1 MVRQSWREY
10 RSLQSGFPALSHH
23 QTLEPALHA
32 RSVRENTA
40 GQLCAH
46 RHVSRGESF
55 LAKWQTVE
63 TIDVGTLTRLK
74 WRNIDCNRGLEDQ
87 MLSLV
92 AIQERPDLEQ
102 ARNVLIES
110 NAEMRKELQQIED
123 RILYRLSVSEGSAVD
138 DMDLILTLEASK
150 VKSEQIKVCLDL
162 NPYKYRRVDRPFK
175 SPGNTGPSLPRTRP
189 S

>member
-1 MVRQSWREY
+1 
-10 RSLQSGFPALSHH
+10 
-23 QTLEPALHA
+23 
-32 RSVRENTA
+32 
-40 GQLCAH
+40 
-46 RHVSRGESF
+46 
-55 LAKWQTVE
+55 
-63 TIDVGTLTRLK
+63 
-74 WRNIDCNRGLEDQ
+74 

-150 VKSEQIKVCLDL
+150 IKSEQIKVRLDL
-162 NPYKYRRVDRPFK
+162 ESYKYFK
-175 SPGNTGPSLPRTRP
+175 NPSNATFPPSHPSFLPRC
-189 S
+189 

>member
-1 MVRQSWREY
+1 
-10 RSLQSGFPALSHH
+10 
-23 QTLEPALHA
+23 
-32 RSVRENTA
+32 
-40 GQLCAH
+40 
-46 RHVSRGESF
+46 
-55 LAKWQTVE
+55 
-63 TIDVGTLTRLK
+63 
-74 WRNIDCNRGLEDQ
+74 

-150 VKSEQIKVCLDL
+150 IKSEQIKVRLDL
-162 NPYKYRRVDRPFK
+162 ESYKYFK
-175 SPGNTGPSLPRTRP
+175 NPSNATVPPSHPSFLPRC
-189 S
+189 